1 MMFDSTTES
10 IQWFKRIQIRNSIG
24 RMVFYFERKQNHFQ
38 YLFCMLNERKKKET
52 KIQKSH
58 TKMQI
63 EKSITQM
70 KIIKKKNWTFA

>member
-1 MMFDSTTES
+1 MRE
-10 IQWFKRIQIRNSIG
+10 
-24 RMVFYFERKQNHFQ
+24 
-38 YLFCMLNERKKKET
+38 KKKET

-70 KIIKKKNWTFA
+70 KIIKKKNWTFASKKTKRNKSSK